1 MRFANTVAPRADGAG
16 QGELSLENVR
26 VVRNDL
32 TDTDYEVVCS
42 QTSTAS
48 PVKRVPQTESLP
60 TPPRP
65 LGRLAE
71 RLFSQKLK

>member
-1 MRFANTVAPRADGAG
+1 
-16 QGELSLENVR
+16 VR

-42 QTSTAS
+42 ETVTGS
-48 PVKRVPQTESLP
+48 PVRRVPQTVALP
-60 TPPRP
+60 THPRP

-71 RLFSQKLK
+71 RLFSQKLH